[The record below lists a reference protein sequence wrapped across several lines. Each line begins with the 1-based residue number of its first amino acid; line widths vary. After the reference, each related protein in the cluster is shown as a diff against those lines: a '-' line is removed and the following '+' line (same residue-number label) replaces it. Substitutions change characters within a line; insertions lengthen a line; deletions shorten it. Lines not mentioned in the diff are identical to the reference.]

1 MQYPGPSSVQRARTI
16 EEKIKVELARQVI
29 HTADLRLA
37 GHLMVALA
45 LAANLRNLQ
54 PVAWNGLWLALF
66 LGHQLYGGWF
76 LWRVREQPIDA
87 GNVRYWLWRVT
98 TAEAMNGLLWMIGT
112 LMMFGSMDVAH
123 RVLSLILVSLLYVG
137 VMLGLAMHT
146 PALYAGMVP
155 PLLGF
160 SLAALLA
167 HGQFWYIAPVGVT
180 LWLVINITHAR
191 KLRLAMVTSL
201 RNRFEAVFL
210 AQELDAEKTRA
221 LELSESRSRLLAV
234 ASHDLRQPLHALSQL
249 VGAMSQVPQ
258 PAEGQRLIAHMRDT
272 VDGMTAMFGA
282 LLDISKLDAHM
293 VQPELAALPLR
304 ALLTRVAADEG
315 VLAQAK
321 GLQFHCDTQALGDV
335 AVLTDPQL
343 LERVVRNLVSNA
355 VRYTQGGSV
364 RLVARLRAAKAC
376 VHVID
381 TGAGIPAD
389 QRKAIFQ
396 EFVRLQGESNGAD
409 QGLGLGLAIVQRL
422 SGLLG
427 VRVGL
432 RSQAGRGSVFT
443 LAIPL
448 AIPMPLARPPATTA
462 PISVPAVSTAPLS
475 AGDVVLLIDD
485 ASDVRLATSTL
496 LAGWGC
502 RVLAAKSPKALAPQL
517 ATLDTVPRLILCD
530 QHLRGE
536 RRGVQT
542 IECLRADFNETL
554 PAILVTIDMAPERQ
568 REAAA
573 CGVQLLRKPVTPAAL
588 KAAIALALAPRSD
601 QSLPAETSPTVPQ
614 PRWRSVPKPQPGW
627 L

>member
-1 MQYPGPSSVQRARTI
+1 
-16 EEKIKVELARQVI
+16 
-29 HTADLRLA
+29 
-37 GHLMVALA
+37 
-45 LAANLRNLQ
+45 LQ
-54 PVAWNGLWLALF
+54 
-66 LGHQLYGGWF
+66 
-76 LWRVREQPIDA
+76 
-87 GNVRYWLWRVT
+87 
-98 TAEAMNGLLWMIGT
+98 
-112 LMMFGSMDVAH
+112 
-123 RVLSLILVSLLYVG
+123 
-137 VMLGLAMHT
+137 
-146 PALYAGMVP
+146 
-155 PLLGF
+155 
-160 SLAALLA
+160 ALL
-167 HGQFWYIAPVGVT
+167 
-180 LWLVINITHAR
+180 
-191 KLRLAMVTSL
+191 K
-201 RNRFEAVFL
+201 
-210 AQELDAEKTRA
+210 
-221 LELSESRSRLLAV
+221 
-234 ASHDLRQPLHALSQL
+234 
-249 VGAMSQVPQ
+249 
-258 PAEGQRLIAHMRDT
+258 
-272 VDGMTAMFGA
+272 
-282 LLDISKLDAHM
+282 
-293 VQPELAALPLR
+293 
-304 ALLTRVAADEG
+304 RVAADEG

-364 RLVARLRAAKAC
+364 RLVARLRAATAC

-381 TGAGIPAD
+381 TGVGIPAD
-389 QRKAIFQ
+389 KRKAIFQ

-422 SGLLG
+422 CGLLG
-427 VRVGL
+427 LRVGL

-448 AIPMPLARPPATTA
+448 AIPMRLARPPATTT

-502 RVLAAKSPKALAPQL
+502 RVLAAESLKALAPQL
-517 ATLDTVPRLILCD
+517 ARLDTVPRLILCD
-530 QHLRGE
+530 HHLRGE